1 LKAIPWLITDIFQ
14 KMNKSSFLL
23 YIKHDTKMKNILFE
37 IKEGLIISLK
47 AIRANKARSV
57 LTTLGI
63 IIGVASVVLMST
75 AIKGIDKS
83 FREGVA
89 SLGSDNL
96 YIDKWAWF
104 NNDTPWWELRNRKN
118 ITMKDFKMY
127 KELAQ
132 LPMAVAPSVFT
143 NRTVKHDELSVQ
155 FISITGTDYNYINT
169 TNLTFSEGRF
179 FSELESKGGRNVV
192 VVGSEIAKKLFPHG
206 GALNQYIKI
215 GGRKF
220 KIVGVLEEQGSW
232 VMGNWNPDNQVY
244 IPIQNI
250 YKYFA
255 NRRSRGVTINV
266 RAVNSGMVEATKE
279 EAIGIMRRVR
289 GLKHNEPNDFSINQ
303 QEGLLNNINQTVG
316 VIQIA
321 GLLITGLALF
331 VGAIGIMN
339 IMFVSVKERTREI
352 GIRKAIGA
360 TRRTILGQFIS
371 ESAIICLIGGIIGLS
386 VAVIGSM
393 VIAQFDFPVS
403 VDIDAVILAF
413 SISLITGILSGL
425 APAYTAAKLDPV
437 DALRYE

>member
-1 LKAIPWLITDIFQ
+1 
-14 KMNKSSFLL
+14 
-23 YIKHDTKMKNILFE
+23 MKNILFE
-37 IKEGLIISLK
+37 IKEGLLISLK

-75 AIKGIDKS
+75 AIKGIDQS
-83 FREGVA
+83 FQEGVA

-104 NNDTPWWELRNRKN
+104 DNDIPWWEMRNRKHL
-118 ITMKDFKMY
+118 TMEEFRAY
-127 KELAQ
+127 KQLAK
-132 LPMAVAPSVFT
+132 LLVAVAPSANS
-143 NRTVKHDELSVQ
+143 NRTVKFEERSVQ
-155 FISITGTDYNYINT
+155 FINITGTDFNYINT

-179 FSELESKGGRNVV
+179 FSELESNGGRNVV
-192 VVGSEIAKKLFPHG
+192 VIGSEIEKKLFPHG
-206 GALNQYIKI
+206 GAISQFIKI

-220 KIVGVLEEQGSW
+220 KVVGVLEEQGSW

-244 IPIQNI
+244 VPIQNI
-250 YKYFA
+250 FKYFM
-255 NRRSRGVTINV
+255 SRHSNSITINV
-266 RAVNSGMVEATKE
+266 RANGSQQVEATKE
-279 EAIGIMRRVR
+279 EALGIMRRVR
-289 GLKHNEPNDFSINQ
+289 GLKYDEQNDFSINQ
-303 QEGLLNNINQTVG
+303 QEGLLSNINDTVG

-360 TRRTILGQFIS
+360 TKRTILGQFIS
-371 ESAIICLIGGIIGLS
+371 ESAIICLIGGIIGLA
-386 VAVIGSM
+386 VAVIGSL
-393 VIAQFDFPVS
+393 VIAQFDFPVT
-403 VDIDAVILAF
+403 VDIDAVIIAVT
-413 SISLITGILSGL
+413 ISLITGVLSGL